1 MLRRGRFIVSVLLVL
16 GLLLLPAAVSHA
28 GHEQQTCPDE
38 ESDTDNRHPSGNDR
52 HCEGGDS
59 FPQGT
64 AQSDPDG
71 TGNDGVDQPGGEG
84 GDDHADQDGNN
95 GCGNDDDF
103 EDDNNGR
110 CLGRQ
115 GGQTLSQEQTES
127 NVSGSVVENPKKSAV
142 LGAVRE
148 RSGFEE
154 PTVLGEAETAE
165 TSVLGAAFT
174 RPSTPPTAVLG
185 VEFVR
190 GQALAAT
197 GAPLSVLGLLAL
209 GLITSG
215 MVARQTARRRP
226 H

>member
-16 GLLLLPAAVSHA
+16 GLLLLPAAVGYA
-28 GHEQQTCPDE
+28 DHEQQTCPDE
-38 ESDTDNRHPSGNDR
+38 EGDTDNRHPSGNDR
-52 HCEGGDS
+52 HCEAGDS
-59 FPQGT
+59 FPQGN

-71 TGNDGVDQPGGEG
+71 TSNGGVDQPGGEG

-115 GGQTLSQEQTES
+115 GGQTES
-127 NVSGSVVENPKKSAV
+127 NVSGSFVEMSRKMAV
-142 LGAVRE
+142 LGAGRE
-148 RSGFEE
+148 RAGVGEG
-154 PTVLGEAETAE
+154 TVLGESETAE

-174 RPSTPPTAVLG
+174 RPSSPPTAVLG

-190 GQALAAT
+190 GQVLAAT
-197 GAPLSVLGLLAL
+197 GAPLGVLGLMAL

-215 MVARQTARRRP
+215 MVLRRTARRRAR
-226 H
+226 